1 MRRLAWILLIAACW
15 AALTTTAQ
23 ISAAAVG
30 RRSLQVQ
37 PERSWPDTLTDFEV
51 DNLGNLYLISQ
62 QQQIKKLG
70 NRYDSIATFNEVRS
84 FGSLYSIDVSNPLR
98 IILWYKDQ
106 GTLLLLDRFMNR
118 RSTLDIRQA
127 GILQCNAIG
136 QSYDNN
142 IWLYDDL
149 SARLVKM
156 DEAGSIL
163 LESPDLRILYE
174 QPPHPHKLE
183 DFNKQLYA
191 YDSLSGL
198 LLFDYFGAVQKRL
211 PYKGWQ
217 QIQGHGRGILAVG
230 RGQVSLLSSNGL
242 DTKEWQLPAAW
253 TQVQKIRFFQQKIYV
268 LMNQRLYSY
277 RLLESLE

>member
-1 MRRLAWILLIAACW
+1 MKRPTCILLITACLAVQVAA
-15 AALTTTAQ
+15 AQTTTA
-23 ISAAAVG
+23 AGAK
-30 RRSLQVQ
+30 RSLQVQ

-62 QQQIKKLG
+62 QQQIKKLD

-84 FGSLYSIDVSNPLR
+84 FGSLHSVDVSNPLR

-118 RSTLDIRQA
+118 RSTLDLRQA

-136 QSYDNN
+136 QSFDNN
-142 IWLYDDL
+142 IWVYDDL
-149 SARLVKM
+149 MARVIKI
-156 DEAGSIL
+156 DEAGSIIQ
-163 LESPDLRILYE
+163 ESPDLRILYE

-183 DFNKQLYA
+183 DFNRQLYA

-230 RGQVSLLSSNGL
+230 NGQISFLHSNGI
-242 DTKEWQLPAAW
+242 DSNEWLLPTAW
-253 TQVQKIRFFQQKIYV
+253 TNIRKIRFFQQKVYV
-268 LMNQRLYSY
+268 LMGQRLFSY

>member
-1 MRRLAWILLIAACW
+1 MTRPPWILLIAACW
-15 AALTTTAQ
+15 AVLTTAAQ
-23 ISAAAVG
+23 INTAAVG
-30 RRSLQVQ
+30 QRSLQVQ

-62 QQQIKKLG
+62 QQQIKKLS

-118 RSTLDIRQA
+118 RSTLDLRQA

-242 DTKEWQLPAAW
+242 DSKEWQLPAAW
-253 TQVQKIRFFQQKIYV
+253 TQAQKIRFFQQKVYV
-268 LMNQRLYSY
+268 LMGQRLYSY

>member
-1 MRRLAWILLIAACW
+1 MIRPRWIWLIAACW
-15 AALTTTAQ
+15 AALTGTAQ
-23 ISAAAVG
+23 TSTATG
-30 RRSLQVQ
+30 GQRSLQVR

-62 QQQIKKLG
+62 QQQIKKLS

-118 RSTLDIRQA
+118 RSTLDLRQA

-191 YDSLSGL
+191 YDSLNGL
-198 LLFDYFGAVQKRL
+198 LVFDYFGAVQKRL
-211 PYKGWQ
+211 PYNGWQ
-217 QIQGHGRGILAVG
+217 QIQGHGRGILAVS
-230 RGQVSLLSSNGL
+230 RGQLSFIHSNGI
-242 DTKEWQLPAAW
+242 DSKEWQLPTMW
-253 TQVQKIRFFQQKIYV
+253 VGVRKIRFFQQKVYV
-268 LMNQRLYSY
+268 LMGQHLYSY
-277 RLLESLE
+277 QLLESLE

>member
-1 MRRLAWILLIAACW
+1 MTRLPCILPIAACW
-15 AALTTTAQ
+15 AALTTAAQ
-23 ISAAAVG
+23 TSTIAAG
-30 RRSLQVQ
+30 QRSLQVR

-62 QQQIKKLG
+62 QQQIKKLS

-84 FGSLYSIDVSNPLR
+84 FGSLHSIDVSNPLR

-118 RSTLDIRQA
+118 RSIIDLRQA

-156 DEAGSIL
+156 DEAGNIV

-183 DFNKQLYA
+183 DFNKQVYA

-217 QIQGHGRGILAVG
+217 QIQGHGRGILAVSH
-230 RGQVSLLSSNGL
+230 RQLSLINSNGI
-242 DTKEWQLPAAW
+242 DSKEWQLPTMWAGAR
-253 TQVQKIRFFQQKIYV
+253 KIRFFQQKVYV
-268 LMNQRLYSY
+268 LMGQHLYSY
-277 RLLESLE
+277 ELLESLE

>member
-1 MRRLAWILLIAACW
+1 MTRPPWILLIAACW
-15 AALTTTAQ
+15 AALTTAAQ
-23 ISAAAVG
+23 ISTAAVG
-30 RRSLQVQ
+30 QRSLQVQ

-62 QQQIKKLG
+62 QQQIKKLS

-118 RSTLDIRQA
+118 RSTLDLRQA
-127 GILQCNAIG
+127 GIVQCNAIG

-242 DTKEWQLPAAW
+242 DSKEWQLPAAW
-253 TQVQKIRFFQQKIYV
+253 TQAQKIRFFQQKVYV
-268 LMNQRLYSY
+268 LMGQRLYSY